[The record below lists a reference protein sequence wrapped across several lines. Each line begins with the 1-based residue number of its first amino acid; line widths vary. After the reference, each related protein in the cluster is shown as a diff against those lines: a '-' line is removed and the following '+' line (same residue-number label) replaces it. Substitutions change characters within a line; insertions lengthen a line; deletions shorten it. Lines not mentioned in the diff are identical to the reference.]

1 MYVFYKPVKS
11 MLESYNIFE
20 IEPIRSINI
29 RNAVI
34 CIGI

>member
-11 MLESYNIFE
+11 MLVSYNTFK
-20 IEPIRSINI
+20 IEPIPIINI

-34 CIGI
+34 YIGI